1 MIGIISSRNNIFL
14 LILVVGVG
22 ISLSFLSYHYSGLT
36 ADQIAD
42 VASNDIRSNAI
53 IETDGLSRTLLH
65 IIDPI
70 STNLEILSKM
80 VNYSDIEGTK
90 KLIDQVQNSTN
101 TLTEGYYWIDEKGR
115 IVSISNVNSSLIHS
129 YNSINLSNREYFVIP
144 KETMSRYYS
153 SAIESID
160 KIPRLYI
167 SFPIIEKSS
176 PSVSI
181 FKGVIVSSIKIHEL
195 GNFLQSEITPQVA
208 SNVGL
213 MDKNGVIIYS
223 RNPELIGK
231 NYLDTEFQ
239 SLIPEEI
246 KGPYNSILER
256 SLQGSSGADDL
267 LLMGGNKTTI
277 SYQPVS
283 IGGKYLWTLF
293 VSAPHQLATE
303 VGVLIN
309 NQKNFST
316 LMVLIIGIIAL
327 GIAFLIL
334 SWNKRLESAVNS
346 RTIELK
352 EANNSLKENNK
363 LLELANEKLKIH
375 DKMQKEFIN
384 IAAHELRTPI
394 MPILGDAMFLEKQ
407 FEAGKKEVMIDKEQ
421 VSSIIRN
428 AKRLKRLS
436 SDILDI
442 TRIESQSLKLNKEKF
457 NIKDVIVSCISDI
470 KLQIIS
476 NNSEQLNNLDIVYY
490 PKDVFVFADKNRI
503 TQVIFNLLSNS
514 LKFTESGSITVEAS
528 LERDKTKNK
537 DYVVVRVTDS
547 GQGIDDENLPR
558 LFTKFASKSFEGTGL
573 GLFFLKV
580 LFILILE
587 IFGLIITLSVVPHSA
602 LEYLRNNE
610 NICVQPVSF

>member
-1 MIGIISSRNNIFL
+1 MVGIVLSRNNIFL
-14 LILVVGVG
+14 LILVIGVG

-70 STNLEILSKM
+70 STNLEILSNV
-80 VNYSDIEGTK
+80 VNYSNIEGTQV
-90 KLIDQVQNSTN
+90 LIDQVQNSTKG
-101 TLTEGYYWIDEKGR
+101 LTEGYYWINEKGQ
-115 IVSISNVNSSLIHS
+115 IVSISNVNLSSIYS
-129 YNSINLSNREYFVIP
+129 YGSINLSNREYFVIP
-144 KETMSRYYS
+144 KETMSKYYS

-167 SFPIIEKSS
+167 SFPIIEKSNS
-176 PSVSI
+176 SESS
-181 FKGVIVSSIKIHEL
+181 FKGVVVSSIKIHEL
-195 GNFLQSEITPQVA
+195 GTFLQNELTPQVA

-223 RNPELIGK
+223 RNPTLIGK
-231 NYLDTEFQ
+231 NYLEKEFQ
-239 SLIPEEI
+239 SLIPQEI

-267 LLMGGNKTTI
+267 LLKGGNKTTI
-277 SYQPVS
+277 TYQPVY

-309 NQKNFST
+309 DQKNFST
-316 LMVLIIGIIAL
+316 LMVLIIGIVAL

-334 SWNKRLESAVNS
+334 SWNKQLESAVNS
-346 RTIELK
+346 RTTELK
-352 EANNSLKENNK
+352 EANKSLKENNK
-363 LLELANEKLKIH
+363 LLELANEKLNIH
-375 DKMQKEFIN
+375 DRMQKEFIN

-394 MPILGDAMFLEKQ
+394 MPILGDAIFLEKQ
-407 FEAGKKEVMIDKEQ
+407 FEAGKKEVMVDKEQ
-421 VSSIIRN
+421 VGSIIRN
-428 AKRLKRLS
+428 AKRLKRLA

-442 TRIESQSLKLNKEKF
+442 TKIESQSLKLNKEKF
-457 NIKDVIVSCISDI
+457 NIKDVIASSISDI
-470 KLQIIS
+470 KVQINSSNPEQLENLQI
-476 NNSEQLNNLDIVYY
+476 NYN
-490 PKDVFVFADKNRI
+490 PKDIFVFADKNRI

-514 LKFTESGSITVEAS
+514 VKFTESGSITVDVT
-528 LERDKTKNK
+528 LEKDHLKNIH
-537 DYVVVRVTDS
+537 YVVVSISDS
-547 GQGIDDENLPR
+547 GQGIDSEILPR

-573 GLFFLKV
+573 GLFISKSIVHSHYGEIWAYNNHDCGATFCFKV
-580 LFILILE
+580 
-587 IFGLIITLSVVPHSA
+587 P
-602 LEYLRNNE
+602 
-610 NICVQPVSF
+610 QQ

>member
-1 MIGIISSRNNIFL
+1 MIGIILSRNNIFL

-70 STNLEILSKM
+70 STNLEILSKV

-101 TLTEGYYWIDEKGR
+101 TITEGYYWIDENGR
-115 IVSISNVNSSLIHS
+115 IISISNVNSSLVHS
-129 YNSINLSNREYFVIP
+129 YTSINLSNREYFVIP
-144 KETMSRYYS
+144 KETLSRYYS

-167 SFPIIEKSS
+167 SFPIFEKSS
-176 PSVSI
+176 SFASV

-223 RNPELIGK
+223 RNPALIGK

-239 SLIPEEI
+239 SLIPKEI

-442 TRIESQSLKLNKEKF
+442 TRIESQSLKLNQEKF

-476 NNSEQLNNLDIVYY
+476 NNSEQLNNLDIVYH
-490 PKDVFVFADKNRI
+490 PKDIFVFADKNRI

-514 LKFTESGSITVEAS
+514 LKFTESGSITVEAA
-528 LERDKTKNK
+528 LEKDKTKNK

-547 GQGIDDENLPR
+547 GQGIDPEILPR

-573 GLFFLKV
+573 GLFISKS
-580 LFILILE
+580 
-587 IFGLIITLSVVPHSA
+587 IIHSHSGNIWAYNNSVSGATFCFRIP
-602 LEYLRNNE
+602 
-610 NICVQPVSF
+610 QK

>member
-1 MIGIISSRNNIFL
+1 MVGIVLSRNNIFL
-14 LILVVGVG
+14 LILVIGVG

-70 STNLEILSKM
+70 STNLEILSNV
-80 VNYSDIEGTK
+80 VNYSNIEGTQV
-90 KLIDQVQNSTN
+90 LVDQVQNSTKG
-101 TLTEGYYWIDEKGR
+101 LTEGYYWINEKGR
-115 IVSISNVNSSLIHS
+115 IVSISNVNLSSIYS
-129 YNSINLSNREYFVIP
+129 YGSINLSNREYFVIP
-144 KETMSRYYS
+144 KETMSKYYS

-167 SFPIIEKSS
+167 SFPIIEKSNS
-176 PSVSI
+176 SERS
-181 FKGVIVSSIKIHEL
+181 FKGVVVSSIKIDEL
-195 GNFLQSEITPQVA
+195 GTFLQNELTPQVA

-223 RNPELIGK
+223 RNPVLIGK
-231 NYLDTEFQ
+231 NYLENEFQ
-239 SLIPEEI
+239 SLIPQEI

-277 SYQPVS
+277 TYQPVY

-309 NQKNFST
+309 DQKNFST
-316 LMVLIIGIIAL
+316 LMVLIIGIVAL

-334 SWNKRLESAVNS
+334 SWNKQLESAVNS
-346 RTIELK
+346 RTTELK
-352 EANNSLKENNK
+352 EANKSLKENNK
-363 LLELANEKLKIH
+363 LLELANEKLNIH
-375 DKMQKEFIN
+375 DRMQKEFIN

-394 MPILGDAMFLEKQ
+394 MPILGDAIFLEKQ
-407 FEAGKKEVMIDKEQ
+407 FEAGKKEVMVDKEQ
-421 VSSIIRN
+421 VGSIIRN
-428 AKRLKRLS
+428 AKRLKRLA

-442 TRIESQSLKLNKEKF
+442 TKIESQSLKLNKEKF
-457 NIKDVIVSCISDI
+457 NIRDVIASSISDI
-470 KLQIIS
+470 KVQINSSSPEQLDNLQI
-476 NNSEQLNNLDIVYY
+476 NYN
-490 PKDVFVFADKNRI
+490 PKDIFVFADKNRI

-514 LKFTESGSITVEAS
+514 VKFTESGSITVDVT
-528 LERDKTKNK
+528 LEKDQLKNIH
-537 DYVVVRVTDS
+537 YVVVSISDS
-547 GQGIDDENLPR
+547 GQGIDSEILPR

-573 GLFFLKV
+573 GLFISKSIVHSHYGEIWAYNNHDCGATFCFKV
-580 LFILILE
+580 
-587 IFGLIITLSVVPHSA
+587 P
-602 LEYLRNNE
+602 
-610 NICVQPVSF
+610 QQ

>member
-1 MIGIISSRNNIFL
+1 MVGIVLSRNNVFL
-14 LILVVGVG
+14 LILVIGVG

-70 STNLEILSKM
+70 STNLEILSNV
-80 VNYSDIEGTK
+80 VNYSNIEGTQV
-90 KLIDQVQNSTN
+90 LIDQVQNSTKG
-101 TLTEGYYWIDEKGR
+101 LTEGYYWINEKGQ
-115 IVSISNVNSSLIHS
+115 IVSISNVNLSSIYS
-129 YNSINLSNREYFVIP
+129 YGSINLSNREYFVIP
-144 KETMSRYYS
+144 KETMSKYYS

-167 SFPIIEKSS
+167 SFPIIEKSNS
-176 PSVSI
+176 SESD
-181 FKGVIVSSIKIHEL
+181 FKGVVVSSIKIHEL
-195 GNFLQSEITPQVA
+195 GTFLQNELTPQVA

-223 RNPELIGK
+223 RNPSLIGK
-231 NYLDTEFQ
+231 NYLENEFQ
-239 SLIPEEI
+239 SLIPQEI

-277 SYQPVS
+277 TYQPVY
-283 IGGKYLWTLF
+283 IGGKHLWTLF

-309 NQKNFST
+309 DQKNFST
-316 LMVLIIGIIAL
+316 LMVLIIGIVAL

-334 SWNKRLESAVNS
+334 SWNKQLESAVNS
-346 RTIELK
+346 RTTELK
-352 EANNSLKENNK
+352 EANKSLKENNK
-363 LLELANEKLKIH
+363 LLELANEKLNIH
-375 DKMQKEFIN
+375 DRMQKEFIN

-394 MPILGDAMFLEKQ
+394 MPILGDAIFLEKQ
-407 FEAGKKEVMIDKEQ
+407 FEAGKKEVMVDKEQ

-428 AKRLKRLS
+428 AKRLKRLA

-442 TRIESQSLKLNKEKF
+442 TKIESQSLKLNKEKF
-457 NIKDVIVSCISDI
+457 NIKDVIASSISDI
-470 KLQIIS
+470 KVQINSSNPEQLENLQI
-476 NNSEQLNNLDIVYY
+476 NYN
-490 PKDVFVFADKNRI
+490 PKDIFVFADKNRI

-514 LKFTESGSITVEAS
+514 VKFTESGSITVDVT
-528 LERDKTKNK
+528 LEKDEIKNIH
-537 DYVVVRVTDS
+537 YVVVSISDS
-547 GQGIDDENLPR
+547 GQGIDSEILPR

-573 GLFFLKV
+573 GLFISKSIVHSHCGEIWAYNNHDCGATFCFKV
-580 LFILILE
+580 
-587 IFGLIITLSVVPHSA
+587 P
-602 LEYLRNNE
+602 
-610 NICVQPVSF
+610 QQ

>member
-1 MIGIISSRNNIFL
+1 MVGIVLSRNNIFL
-14 LILVVGVG
+14 LILVIGVG

-70 STNLEILSKM
+70 STNLEILSNV
-80 VNYSDIEGTK
+80 VNYSNIEGTQV
-90 KLIDQVQNSTN
+90 LIDQVQNSTKG
-101 TLTEGYYWIDEKGR
+101 LTEGYYWINEKGQ
-115 IVSISNVNSSLIHS
+115 IVSISNVNLSSIYS
-129 YNSINLSNREYFVIP
+129 YGSINLSNREYFVIP
-144 KETMSRYYS
+144 KETMSKYYS

-167 SFPIIEKSS
+167 SFPIIEKSNS
-176 PSVSI
+176 SESS
-181 FKGVIVSSIKIHEL
+181 FKGVVVSSIKIHEL
-195 GNFLQSEITPQVA
+195 GTFLQNELTPQVA

-223 RNPELIGK
+223 RNPTLIGK
-231 NYLDTEFQ
+231 NYLEKEFQ
-239 SLIPEEI
+239 SLIPQEI

-267 LLMGGNKTTI
+267 LLKGGNKTTI
-277 SYQPVS
+277 TYQPVY

-309 NQKNFST
+309 DQKNFST
-316 LMVLIIGIIAL
+316 LMVLIIGIVAL

-334 SWNKRLESAVNS
+334 SWNKQLESAVNS
-346 RTIELK
+346 RTTELK
-352 EANNSLKENNK
+352 EANKSLKENNK
-363 LLELANEKLKIH
+363 LLELANEKLNIH
-375 DKMQKEFIN
+375 DRMQKEFIN

-394 MPILGDAMFLEKQ
+394 MPILGDAIFLEKQ
-407 FEAGKKEVMIDKEQ
+407 FEAGKKEVMVDKEQ
-421 VSSIIRN
+421 VGSIIRN
-428 AKRLKRLS
+428 AKRLKRLA

-442 TRIESQSLKLNKEKF
+442 TKIESQSLKLNKEKF
-457 NIKDVIVSCISDI
+457 NIKDVIASSISDI
-470 KLQIIS
+470 KVQINSSNPEQLENLQI
-476 NNSEQLNNLDIVYY
+476 NYN
-490 PKDVFVFADKNRI
+490 PKDIFVFADKNRI

-514 LKFTESGSITVEAS
+514 VKFTESGSITVDVT
-528 LERDKTKNK
+528 LEKDHLKNTH
-537 DYVVVRVTDS
+537 YVVVSISDS
-547 GQGIDDENLPR
+547 GQGIDSEILPR

-573 GLFFLKV
+573 GLFISKSIVHSHYGEIWAYNNHDCGATFCFKV
-580 LFILILE
+580 
-587 IFGLIITLSVVPHSA
+587 P
-602 LEYLRNNE
+602 
-610 NICVQPVSF
+610 QQ